1 MPMNDSRAP
10 RRSLFL
16 RSPERRVAS
25 VVVLALSLA
34 GLAVTRQARA
44 ADAEEPIRVSYQ
56 APPSCPD
63 VLAFFLQVRARTHH
77 VRLAEMGENGT
88 PVAVAIQSTD
98 AGSVGTLQVAF
109 PTGEP
114 FVRRV
119 EAPTCDGVAV
129 ALSLVLALT
138 FDPAARTS
146 FAAPQAAAGA
156 PDASA
161 PAAPSGSSNP
171 PSGPPPIA
179 PPPPICPVPTAPA
192 PTSRTFPEH
201 DCDDR
206 AAGRPK
212 KNRERAVF
220 GVGGLL
226 MSGMGPSVRAV
237 LSPFV
242 EYGVS
247 EGWWTPSVALSL
259 TWSPTE
265 EIRAPSGR
273 HVDLAF
279 LGGRAMTCPVTAEL
293 PASFAL
299 SPCAGIDV
307 ARLHGEGDADVAGA
321 RGEGRFW
328 VAPFLAG
335 RVREEIDHRLLID
348 VVAGVGLP
356 LSHEPFALVGPSETV
371 FTVPSVTGMV
381 GLFAGVPFP

>member
-1 MPMNDSRAP
+1 M
-10 RRSLFL
+10 
-16 RSPERRVAS
+16 
-25 VVVLALSLA
+25 
-34 GLAVTRQARA
+34 
-44 ADAEEPIRVSYQ
+44 SYV

-63 VLAFFLQVRARTHH
+63 ALAFFLQVRARTHH
-77 VRLAEMGENGT
+77 VRLAEMGENGA
-88 PVAVAIQSTD
+88 PVAVAMQSTD

-146 FAAPQAAAGA
+146 FGVPPPAAGA
-156 PDASA
+156 PDGSS
-161 PAAPSGSSNP
+161 PAAPPGSPNA
-171 PSGPPPIA
+171 PSGTPQATPPIA
-179 PPPPICPVPTAPA
+179 PPPVCPVPTPPA
-192 PTSRTFPEH
+192 PTSRTLSEL
-201 DCDDR
+201 DCDAR
-206 AAGRPK
+206 AAARPK

-220 GVGGLL
+220 GVGGLF

-242 EYGVS
+242 EYGLL
-247 EGWWTPSVALSL
+247 EGWWTPNLALSL
-259 TWSPTE
+259 TWSPTD

-279 LGGRAMTCPVTAEL
+279 LGGRAMTCPVTAAL
-293 PASFAL
+293 PASFTL
-299 SPCAGIDV
+299 SPCAGIDL
-307 ARLHGEGDADVAGA
+307 ARLHGEGAADVADA

-348 VVAGVGLP
+348 VVAGVGFP
-356 LSHEPFALVGPSETV
+356 LSHEPFELVGPTETV

>member
-1 MPMNDSRAP
+1 M
-10 RRSLFL
+10 
-16 RSPERRVAS
+16 S

-34 GLAVTRQARA
+34 GLAVSRQANA
-44 ADAEEPIRVSYQ
+44 ADAEEPIRMSYQ

-88 PVAVAIQSTD
+88 PVAVAIQSTEG
-98 AGSVGTLQVAF
+98 GSVGTLQVPFA
-109 PTGEP
+109 TGEP

-119 EAPTCDGVAV
+119 EAPTCDGVVV

-138 FDPAARTS
+138 FDPGASTS
-146 FAAPQAAAGA
+146 FAAPSPAAGR
-156 PDASA
+156 PGS
-161 PAAPSGSSNP
+161 PPSGSP
-171 PSGPPPIA
+171 GAPSSPAESTNTPSSPA
-179 PPPPICPVPTAPA
+179 PICPVPTPPA
-192 PTSRTFPEH
+192 TPSPTLSEL
-201 DCDDR
+201 DCDAR
-206 AAGRPK
+206 VAARPK

-247 EGWWTPSVALSL
+247 AGWWTPSVALSL

-273 HVDLAF
+273 HVDFAF

-293 PASFAL
+293 PASFSL

-307 ARLHGEGDADVAGA
+307 ARLHGEGALDVAGA

-328 VAPFLAG
+328 VAPFLSG
-335 RVREEIDHRLLID
+335 RVREEIEHRLLID
-348 VVAGVGLP
+348 VVAGIGFP
-356 LSHEPFALVGPSETV
+356 LSHEPFDLIGPSEQV
-371 FTVPSVTGMV
+371 FKVPAVTGMV
-381 GLFAGVPFP
+381 GVFAGVPFP